1 MSVMRIHKNNNFT
14 VMSNFHFREK
24 KMSLKAKGLLSL
36 MLSLPD
42 DWDYSVAGLAKLSK
56 DGRDS
61 IMSALTE
68 LEKFGYLT
76 RERVKLDNGQFGGVA
91 YNIYE
96 MPQTANPIL
105 EKSTLENS
113 TQDKPILE
121 KQEQLNTIL
130 IKDLFNKLL
139 SLLNTN
145 DEGLILLYQQYI
157 QMREDM
163 NAPLTPVALEKF
175 VDRCNKL
182 SNGNINVIKLIL
194 ENAIING
201 WKNVYLPREEELE
214 KLNQAFVDD
223 FKAYFDLD
231 QPFAV

>member
-14 VMSNFHFREK
+14 VMSNFHFKEK

-61 IMSALTE
+61 IMSALSE
-68 LEKFGYLT
+68 LETFGYLT
-76 RERVKLDNGQFGGVA
+76 RERVKLENGQFGGVS

-96 MPQTANPIL
+96 MPQTAKP
-105 EKSTLENS
+105 TLENS
-113 TQDKPILE
+113 TQENATQENPTSE
-121 KQEQLNTIL
+121 NREQLNTIL

-139 SLLNTN
+139 SLLNTK

-163 NAPLTPVALEKF
+163 DAPLTPVALEKL
-175 VDRCNKL
+175 VSRCNKL
-182 SNGNINVIKLIL
+182 SNGNVNIEKLIL

-201 WKNVYLPREEELE
+201 WKNVYLPRENELE
-214 KLNQAFVDD
+214 KLNQAFVND
-223 FKAYFDLD
+223 FKAYFELD
-231 QPFAV
+231 QY

>member
-14 VMSNFHFREK
+14 VMSNYHFREK

-42 DWDYSVAGLAKLSK
+42 DWDYSVAGLSKLSK

-61 IMSALTE
+61 IMSALSE

-96 MPQTANPIL
+96 EPQPQKPVL
-105 EKSTLENS
+105 EKSTLENA
-113 TQDKPILE
+113 TQEKPVLE
-121 KQEQLNTIL
+121 KREQLNTIL

-139 SLLNTN
+139 SLLNTK
-145 DEGLILLYQQYI
+145 DGELIALYQEYI

-163 NAPLTPVALEKF
+163 NAPLTAIGLEKL
-175 VDRCNKL
+175 VSRCNKL
-182 SNGNINVIKLIL
+182 SNGNVNIEKLIL
-194 ENAIING
+194 ENAIINN
-201 WKNVYLPREEELE
+201 WKNVYLPRENELE
-214 KLNQAFVDD
+214 KLNQAFVSD

-231 QPFAV
+231 QY